1 MYSRNVASGQPY
13 TRQNL
18 QGCARLL
25 CLHMD
30 VVGCFGGSGGG
41 GPRRHGSERFA
52 FILSSIVACKHAP
65 AHESITEAHLVL
77 LCIRR
82 WSDLAASM
90 RCCST
95 ASTLMVV

>member
-41 GPRRHGSERFA
+41 R
-52 FILSSIVACKHAP
+52 
-65 AHESITEAHLVL
+65 
-77 LCIRR
+77 
-82 WSDLAASM
+82 AASA
-90 RCCST
+90 RFREVCIY
-95 ASTLMVV
+95 LVINRGL